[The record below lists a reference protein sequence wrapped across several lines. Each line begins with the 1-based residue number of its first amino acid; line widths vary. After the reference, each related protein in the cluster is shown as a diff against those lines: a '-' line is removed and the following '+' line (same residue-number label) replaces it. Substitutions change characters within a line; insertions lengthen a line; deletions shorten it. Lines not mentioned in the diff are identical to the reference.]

1 MKKRCLAVAA
11 FLAVSWTAFAGEV
24 VIAEGGK
31 TDYKIVIDP
40 KAPLPVQFAAEEL
53 QTFLKESTGA
63 EFPIV
68 TEASGTKTIEVGTE
82 KARAIVAAAYPRPF
96 KIETSAVV
104 TDGDTLAIWGAGE
117 SGAAYGVYQFLER
130 VVGCRWYTVMGEN
143 LVPKRPTLKF
153 TGR

>member
-1 MKKRCLAVAA
+1 MKKIVLAAVLALVSAVARA
-11 FLAVSWTAFAGEV
+11 GDIVLAENSATE
-24 VIAEGGK
+24 
-31 TDYKIVIDP
+31 YKIVINAS
-40 KAPLPVQFAAEEL
+40 APLPVQFAAEEL
-53 QTFLKESTGA
+53 QTFLNESTGA

-117 SGAAYGVYQFLER
+117 SGHRRNG
-130 VVGCRWYTVMGEN
+130 
-143 LVPKRPTLKF
+143 
-153 TGR
+153 

>member
-1 MKKRCLAVAA
+1 MKKIVLTAVLALVSAVARA
-11 FLAVSWTAFAGEV
+11 GDIVLAEKSATE
-24 VIAEGGK
+24 
-31 TDYKIVIDP
+31 YKIVINAS
-40 KAPLPVQFAAEEL
+40 APLPVQFAAEEL

-130 VVGCRWYTVMGEN
+130 VVLN
-143 LVPKRPTLKF
+143 LE
-153 TGR
+153 